1 MRRLRY
7 LLFLAL
13 TSTAFAQG
21 QSSATREVFLR
32 LLAFDITAVPPESFA
47 LDPAAPPPVT
57 PLAAP
62 IKGYLNHE
70 GTTLKLYGNEIIFS
84 KSANAEDAKKTE
96 LHLAKVNLPKTGNRF
111 ILVFL
116 PSGNNTYR
124 VLPLSDTVKDFPLGS
139 YRVISLSR
147 LPIKLTLED
156 KPYEFN
162 PGDSKLIEDPPV
174 QANNHSAMYCFAQKD
189 GKWQKIAAGLWPHPG
204 KKRSV
209 EVFFDN
215 PETQQT
221 ELRGFK
227 DISPPS
233 ASSAPAPGATP
244 SPP

>member
-1 MRRLRY
+1 MRSIKY
-7 LLFLAL
+7 LLFLTL
-13 TSTAFAQG
+13 TATAFSQG
-21 QSSATREVFLR
+21 QAPATRDVKLR
-32 LLAFDITAVPPESFA
+32 LLAFDINNIPAESFA
-47 LDPAAPPPVT
+47 FDPAAPSPV
-57 PLAAP
+57 PGVIAP

-70 GTTLKLYGNEIIFS
+70 VTSLKLYGNEIIFS
-84 KSANAEDAKKTE
+84 KSSNAGDGKKPE
-96 LHLAKVNLPKTGNRF
+96 LQLAKVNLPKTGNRF
-111 ILVFL
+111 MLIFL
-116 PSGNNTYR
+116 PAGNNTYR
-124 VLPLSDTVKDFPLGS
+124 VLPLGDSVKDFPLGS

-147 LPIKLTLED
+147 SAIKLTLED

-174 QANNHSAMYCFAQKD
+174 QANNHSAMYCYAQID
-189 GKWQKIAAGLWPHPG
+189 GKWQKIASGLWPHPG

-209 EVFFDN
+209 EVLFDN

-233 ASSAPAPGATP
+233 PTDPPAGSTS